1 MPRSIG
7 AGREDQSRRQLPSE
21 TLHGTSRAPSR
32 KRLNPGE
39 NGLCAPVS
47 PHLPLLD
54 SALVARP
61 EIQGFILTRGWRDV
75 AAGTEIEYWLATD
88 AGPRKVVLTSQISV
102 AFVEARH
109 RPTVEA
115 HLKTMQGVELR
126 ELELKTFH
134 QEPVIG
140 VYAKQFHDLGRLAR
154 ALRPHGI
161 ALLEGDVRPH
171 DRFLMERFIRGGVL
185 VEGGTE
191 DGVTIFNGKLKPAS
205 GYRPVLKMVSLDI
218 ETSQDE
224 ELYSIALDGAGE
236 RVVFMLGEPPP
247 APGEPLSFSLVY
259 CLTRQAMLEQL
270 NDWFERNDPDVIVGW
285 SVIQFDLRALQKGAD
300 ACGVK
305 LLLGRGRKPI
315 DWRTHPGKQGYLFAT
330 MPGRVVIDG
339 IEALRAA
346 SRTFPSFSLEAVSQ
360 ALLGEGKA
368 IGDEYDKMAEIE
380 RRFQEDKPALAVYN
394 IRDCEL
400 VLRIFDKAQL
410 LQFMMERAQT
420 TGLQADHFGGS
431 IAAFSHH
438 YLPRMHRLG
447 YVAPNVGEIA
457 SKAFPG
463 GYVMDSKPG
472 FYDSVVVLDY
482 KSLYPS
488 IIRTFLVDPVGFAEG
503 ANASDVAD
511 LVKGP
516 QGTLFSR
523 TKHCLPE
530 IVTTLWLARD
540 EAKRVRNESLSQAL
554 KLLMNSFA
562 GVLGAAECR
571 FFNPQVVSA
580 ITLRGHEMMKLTR
593 AFVEDRGYEVVYGD
607 TDSIFIW
614 LKRTHTN
621 EEAHATAASLV
632 RDINDWW
639 TRTLREEQ
647 GLENFL
653 EIEFDTHYKKFFMP
667 TIRGSDVGSK
677 KRYAGLSVDAG
688 GKEEMVYRGLEMA
701 RSDWTPLARQF
712 QEGLLSR
719 IFNGEPYRE
728 FVAEYAQST
737 LAGRKDD
744 LLIYRKRV
752 RHSLDAYQVNVPP
765 QVRAARMADEYNGR
779 LNRPKQY
786 QRGGW
791 IQYVMT
797 RNGPEPQE
805 TRHSRIDY
813 EHYLAK
819 QLMPIADAI
828 LQPLGENFIALT
840 GAQQSLF

>member
-1 MPRSIG
+1 MVS
-7 AGREDQSRRQLPSE
+7 SE
-21 TLHGTSRAPSR
+21 I
-32 KRLNPGE
+32 K
-39 NGLCAPVS
+39 
-47 PHLPLLD
+47 
-54 SALVARP
+54 
-61 EIQGFILTRGWRDV
+61 GFILTRRWRDV

-88 AGPRKVVLTSQISV
+88 AGPRKVVLTAQASV
-102 AFVEARH
+102 AFVETRH

-115 HLKTMQGVELR
+115 QLAAMKGLELR

-134 QEPVIG
+134 HEPVLG
-140 VYAKQFHDLGRLAR
+140 VYATHFRHLGQLAR
-154 ALRPHGI
+154 ALRPHDI
-161 ALLEGDVRPH
+161 PLLEADVRPH
-171 DRFLMERFIRGGVL
+171 DRFLMERFITAGVV
-185 VEGGTE
+185 VEGGAK
-191 DGVTIFNGKLKPAS
+191 DGAAIFDCKLKPAPD
-205 GYRPVLKMVSLDI
+205 YRPVLKVVSLDI

-224 ELYSIALDGAGE
+224 ELYSIALDGTLD

-247 APGEPLSFSLVY
+247 EAGESSDFSLIY
-259 CLTRQAMLEQL
+259 CATRKAMLEKL

-285 SVIQFDLRALQKGAD
+285 SVIQFDLRVLQKGAD
-300 ACGVK
+300 ACGAQ
-305 LLLGRGRKPI
+305 LHLGRERRPI
-315 DWRTHPGKQGYLFAT
+315 DWRTHPGKQGYLFAAV
-330 MPGRVVIDG
+330 PGRVVIDG

-346 SRTFPSFSLEAVSQ
+346 SKSFASFRLEAVSQ
-360 ALLGEGKA
+360 ELLGEGKA

-380 RRFQEDKPALAVYN
+380 RRYQQDKPALALYN

-400 VLRIFDKAQL
+400 VLRIFEKTKL
-410 LQFMMERAQT
+410 LQFMMERAHT
-420 TGLQADHFGGS
+420 TGLQMDHFGGS

-447 YVAPNVGEIA
+447 YVAPNVGEIQ

-488 IIRTFLVDPVGFAEG
+488 IIRTFLVDPVGFVEG
-503 ANASDVAD
+503 ANASDSAT

-523 TKHCLPE
+523 EKHCLPE
-530 IVTTLWLARD
+530 IVTTLWRARD
-540 EAKRVRNESLSQAL
+540 EAKLARNESLSQAL

-562 GVLGAAECR
+562 GVLGAADCR

-593 AFVEDRGYEVVYGD
+593 TFVEKRGYEVIYGD
-607 TDSIFIW
+607 TDSIFVW
-614 LKRTHTN
+614 LKRNRTN
-621 EEAHATAASLV
+621 GEAHAIAASLV
-632 RDINDWW
+632 GDINDWW

-647 GLENFL
+647 GLANFL

-677 KRYAGLSVDAG
+677 KRYAGLSVDAAG
-688 GKEEMVYRGLEMA
+688 REEMIYRGLEMA

-719 IFNGEPYRE
+719 IFHGDPFKE
-728 FVAEYAQST
+728 FVSDYARST
-737 LAGRKDD
+737 LAGQKDD
-744 LLIYRKRV
+744 LLIYRKRL
-752 RHSLDAYQVNVPP
+752 RHRLDAYQVNVPP
-765 QVRAARMADEYNGR
+765 QVRAARIADDYNGR
-779 LNRPKQY
+779 VNRPLQY
-786 QRGGW
+786 QKGGW

-797 RNGPEPQE
+797 RNGPEPLE

-813 EHYLAK
+813 DHYLSK
-819 QLMPIADAI
+819 QLQPIADAI
-828 LQPLGENFIALT
+828 LQPMGESFMALT
-840 GAQQSLF
+840 SSQQGLF